1 MVLLQHRL
9 NVKLSQRQILTPGLV
24 QMVSVLALNKLE
36 LKDMITAEM
45 VENPV
50 LEELEDAVPMLDDVG
65 RQEEERDRIAA
76 KATTEENPI
85 TATETKDPFEE
96 IDFGSFFQEYL
107 DPGYRS
113 SGEME
118 EIEKP
123 SFENF
128 LSKPGNLTD
137 HLLWQLGAISLRP
150 PVHEAAE
157 IIIGNLNEDGYLIAS
172 DEEILGIVPVAAPE
186 ADAETQAKIVGE
198 AEALGIAAVVP
209 DPASLESAPDSASL
223 DPASDNL
230 ASDDTATVDSAP
242 ESDFSSLDPTAGS
255 AHLSASGLSDYRTP
269 SSDLTSLD
277 QPPVKSLGEG
287 WTVEALQEEA
297 AQRSA
302 YTSAQ
307 SALRNAP
314 APAPARND
322 AAYGKSTTAASEPS
336 ASASPNP
343 PSANNGAASGHAAT
357 AARMQVSFTLPDLH
371 EALEVVRQLDPP
383 GIACRDLRECLL
395 RQLRYHMQQLQQG
408 RDRNGATPNAAN
420 GSATANGAATSSGG
434 ASANGTANTNGAAPT
449 DSTEQVLN
457 DAIAVV
463 DQHLHAVTLKQ
474 FKEIAKAI
482 GRSVEAVQVAL
493 DYVRTLDPR
502 PGLQYN
508 KTPARLIEPDVAFV
522 KHGDEWLIIMN
533 DEDMPQLRLNPA
545 YKRLLTRE
553 GNDKD
558 TRNYVKD
565 RYKSAIQL
573 IKNIEQRKQTITKV
587 CYSIVARQQDFLER
601 GIDQLK
607 PMMIKEVAEEIGVHP
622 STVSRAVA
630 NKYVHTPQGV
640 FELRY
645 FFSESVQGPE
655 GGGTS
660 LLILKRRVKKLIED
674 EDPSRPLTDEQI
686 TRILQSQGIDV
697 TRRTV
702 AKYREDMKIPSTHQR
717 RVKK

>member
-1 MVLLQHRL
+1 MLLQHKL

-36 LKDMITAEM
+36 LKDMINAEM

-50 LEELEDAVPMLDDVG
+50 LEELEDAVPLLDDVG
-65 RQEEERDRIAA
+65 RQEEERDRLAA
-76 KATTEENPI
+76 KATSEEAPPV
-85 TATETKDPFEE
+85 ADEKKDPFEE
-96 IDFGSFFQEYL
+96 IDFGSFFQDYL

-128 LSKPGNLTD
+128 LSKPGNLSD
-137 HLLWQLGAISLRP
+137 HLLWQLGAISVRP
-150 PVHEAAE
+150 PVHQAAE
-157 IIIGNLNEDGYLIAS
+157 LIIGNLNEEGYLIAS
-172 DEEILGIVPVAAPE
+172 DEELLGIVPVAAPE
-186 ADAETQAKIVGE
+186 ADVEVAAKIVGE
-198 AEALGIAAVVP
+198 AEALGLVVPEAASEASDLATSDLDTSDLDASDFDASVPAPEDFARLDLGHATVLETTPDVLSEIAAELQAEVHTNEAQTNEVQKTEVQKTEVP
-209 DPASLESAPDSASL
+209 PPSATSYGSSAG
-223 DPASDNL
+223 A
-230 ASDDTATVDSAP
+230 AT
-242 ESDFSSLDPTAGS
+242 
-255 AHLSASGLSDYRTP
+255 
-269 SSDLTSLD
+269 
-277 QPPVKSLGEG
+277 
-287 WTVEALQEEA
+287 
-297 AQRSA
+297 
-302 YTSAQ
+302 
-307 SALRNAP
+307 
-314 APAPARND
+314 APARISDVN
-322 AAYGKSTTAASEPS
+322 
-336 ASASPNP
+336 
-343 PSANNGAASGHAAT
+343 
-357 AARMQVSFTLPDLH
+357 FTVADLH
-371 EALEVVRQLDPP
+371 EALEVVRQFDPQ

-395 RQLRYHMQQLQQG
+395 YQLRYHLEQLQLH
-408 RDRNGATPNAAN
+408 PN
-420 GSATANGAATSSGG
+420 GSAL
-434 ASANGTANTNGAAPT
+434 
-449 DSTEQVLN
+449 TEQVVK

-463 DQHLHAVTLKQ
+463 DQHLRAVTLKQ
-474 FKEIAKAI
+474 FKEIARAI
-482 GRSVEAVQVAL
+482 GRPVEAVQAAL

-502 PGLQYN
+502 PGLRYN
-508 KTPARLIEPDVAFV
+508 KVPARLIEPDVAFV
-522 KHGDEWLIIMN
+522 KHGDEWLVIMN

-545 YKRLLTRE
+545 YKRLLTRD
-553 GNDKD
+553 GNDRD

-587 CYSIVARQQDFLER
+587 CYSIVARQGDFLER

-630 NKYVHTPQGV
+630 NKYVHTQQGV

-655 GGGTS
+655 GGGAS
-660 LLILKRRVKKLIED
+660 LLILKRRVKKLIEE

-686 TRILQSQGIDV
+686 TRILQSQGIQV

>member
-36 LKDMITAEM
+36 LKDMINAEM

-76 KATTEENPI
+76 KATTEEGP
-85 TATETKDPFEE
+85 ATIADEKKDPFEE
-96 IDFGSFFQEYL
+96 IDFGSFFQDYL

-118 EIEKP
+118 ESEKP

-137 HLLWQLGAISLRP
+137 HLMWQLGAISVRP
-150 PVHEAAE
+150 HVHEAAE
-157 IIIGNLNEDGYLIAS
+157 LIIGNLNEEGYLIAS
-172 DEEILGIVPVAAPE
+172 DDELLGVVPVAAPE
-186 ADAETQAKIVGE
+186 VDAETQAKIVAH
-198 AEALGIAAVVP
+198 AEALGLEAVAAALQGS
-209 DPASLESAPDSASL
+209 DPVAEGDSTLGDSQLDGSFLESASL
-223 DPASDNL
+223 DNASLNNASLAGSLSEKNLSARLMAEGANGQPA
-230 ASDDTATVDSAP
+230 VAP
-242 ESDFSSLDPTAGS
+242 ESPAEVLMPS
-255 AHLSASGLSDYRTP
+255 AAH
-269 SSDLTSLD
+269 
-277 QPPVKSLGEG
+277 E
-287 WTVEALQEEA
+287 
-297 AQRSA
+297 
-302 YTSAQ
+302 
-307 SALRNAP
+307 AP
-314 APAPARND
+314 APAAGISNGGS
-322 AAYGKSTTAASEPS
+322 ATA
-336 ASASPNP
+336 
-343 PSANNGAASGHAAT
+343 AAT
-357 AARMQVSFTLPDLH
+357 ATARAPLAVNFTLADLH

-395 RQLRYHMQQLQQG
+395 RQLHYHMQQLQHH
-408 RDRNGATPNAAN
+408 RNG
-420 GSATANGAATSSGG
+420 NGA
-434 ASANGTANTNGAAPT
+434 
-449 DSTEQVLN
+449 TEQVLN

-474 FKEIAKAI
+474 FKEIARAI
-482 GRSVEAVQVAL
+482 GRPVEAVQAAL

-553 GNDKD
+553 DNDKD

-601 GIDQLK
+601 GIDHLK

-686 TRILQSQGIDV
+686 TRILQSQGIQV

-702 AKYREDMKIPSTHQR
+702 AKYREDMRIPSTHQR

>member
-1 MVLLQHRL
+1 MVLLQHKL

-36 LKDMITAEM
+36 LKDMINAEM

-50 LEELEDAVPMLDDVG
+50 LEELEDAIPMLDDVG
-65 RQEEERDRIAA
+65 RQEEERDRLAA
-76 KATTEENPI
+76 KVTAPAEEGPTI
-85 TATETKDPFEE
+85 ADEKKDPFEE
-96 IDFGSFFQEYL
+96 IDFGSFFQDYL

-128 LSKPGNLTD
+128 LSKPGNLSD
-137 HLLWQLGAISLRP
+137 HLLWQLGAISVRP
-150 PVHEAAE
+150 PVHQAAE
-157 IIIGNLNEDGYLIAS
+157 LVIGNLNDEGYLIAT
-172 DEEILGIVPVAAPE
+172 DEELLGIAPVAAPE
-186 ADAETQAKIVGE
+186 ADVEVAAKIVGE
-198 AEALGIAAVVP
+198 AEALGIAVAKAAHETS
-209 DPASLESAPDSASL
+209 DLETFHLETSVL
-223 DPASDNL
+223 
-230 ASDDTATVDSAP
+230 AP
-242 ESDFSSLDPTAGS
+242 EDLAAEDVGHSKLTVGGAGTES
-255 AHLSASGLSDYRTP
+255 FEADVEP
-269 SSDLTSLD
+269 
-277 QPPVKSLGEG
+277 
-287 WTVEALQEEA
+287 TVEPYIELDVHAGDVHPDLETTTMA
-297 AQRSA
+297 AKPPLAGAS
-302 YTSAQ
+302 
-307 SALRNAP
+307 NP
-314 APAPARND
+314 
-322 AAYGKSTTAASEPS
+322 GTTAAGTP
-336 ASASPNP
+336 AM
-343 PSANNGAASGHAAT
+343 GAAT
-357 AARMQVSFTLPDLH
+357 ATARMAILDFTVADLH
-371 EALEVVRQLDPP
+371 EALEVVRQFDPP

-395 RQLRYHMQQLQQG
+395 YQLRYHLEQLQLH
-408 RDRNGATPNAAN
+408 RNGNAL
-420 GSATANGAATSSGG
+420 
-434 ASANGTANTNGAAPT
+434 
-449 DSTEQVLN
+449 TEQVVR

-463 DQHLHAVTLKQ
+463 DRHLKAVTLKQ
-474 FKEIAKAI
+474 FKEIGRAI
-482 GRSVEAVQVAL
+482 GRPVEAVQAAL
-493 DYVRTLDPR
+493 EYVRTLDPR
-502 PGLQYN
+502 PGLRYN
-508 KTPARLIEPDVAFV
+508 KVPARLIEPDVAFV
-522 KHGDEWLIIMN
+522 KHGDEWLVIMN
-533 DEDMPQLRLNPA
+533 DDDMPQLRLNPA
-545 YKRLLTRE
+545 YKRLMTRD
-553 GNDKD
+553 GNDRD

-573 IKNIEQRKQTITKV
+573 IKNIEQRKQTIAKV

-630 NKYVHTPQGV
+630 NKYVHTAQGV

-660 LLILKRRVKKLIED
+660 LLILKRRVKKLIEE

-686 TRILQSQGIDV
+686 TRILQSQGIQV